1 VAASSGGA
9 AAAAVPQGAAE
20 STRDRLL
27 DAAENCIRRT
37 GIRRTT
43 VGQIAE
49 EAGVSR
55 AWLYRLFPD
64 KNALIGAALMRGD
77 EEFWAQAHALVDAET
92 DLADQVAAAVSFSR
106 AKQPG
111 ALMLLLK
118 EAEPEATAAVVGSGL
133 RHMLPGM
140 AGFWHPYLEAAQAR
154 GEVRTDLDVA
164 QAAEWVLRIVIS
176 LVTVAGDTV
185 DIDAAADVRA
195 FLRAFL
201 VAGLGPKTG

>member
-1 VAASSGGA
+1 MVTPPVAS
-9 AAAAVPQGAAE
+9 

-27 DAAENCIRRT
+27 DAAEACIRRT

-43 VGQIAE
+43 VAQIAE
-49 EAGVSR
+49 QAGVSR

-77 EEFWAQAHALVDAET
+77 EDFWAQAHAVVGAAG
-92 DLADQVAAAVSFSR
+92 DLADQVAAAVTFSR
-106 AKQPG
+106 AEKPG
-111 ALMLLLK
+111 ALLLLLQQ
-118 EAEPEATAAVVGSGL
+118 AEPEATAAVVGSGL
-133 RHMLPGM
+133 RHMVPGL

-154 GEVRTDLDVA
+154 GEVRADLDVA
-164 QAAEWVLRIVIS
+164 QASEWVLRIVIS

-185 DIDAAADVRA
+185 DIDDPADVRT

-201 VAGLGPKTG
+201 VAGLAPR